1 VTSAKFY
8 LLWYFVCRFVVS
20 YHIIPLLYTKIPQ
33 LTWTC
38 SSCIYVDNITSKN
51 AIVFYSLAN
60 FAGSKLKLTLM
71 VMNIEHLCICLC
83 HYLIGVYFG
92 LLTNEMVL
100 EAIVLDNLDVFT

>member
-1 VTSAKFY
+1 MTSAKFY
-8 LLWYFVCRFVVS
+8 LLWYSVGKFVVS
-20 YHIIPLLYTKIPQ
+20 YHIISLLYTEIPQ
-33 LTWTC
+33 PTWTC

-71 VMNIEHLCICLC
+71 VMNNEHPCFCLC

-92 LLTNEMVL
+92 LLTNEMVP
-100 EAIVLDNLDVFT
+100 ETIVLDNLDVFT